1 MTSRRTF
8 LLLLP
13 FAGSASMALGEAA
26 AQTAAKPVD
35 EKEPQAQALGYVTD
49 AKRVDKARFPKYAPP
64 QRCAVCQLYQ
74 GQPSAALAPCTLFA
88 GRPVAGPGWC
98 SAYVPKAA

>member
-8 LLLLP
+8 LLLVP
-13 FAGSASMALGEAA
+13 FASAASMTLGEAV

-35 EKEPQAQALGYVTD
+35 EKEPQALALGYVTD
-49 AKRVDKARFPKYAPP
+49 AKRVDKAKFPKYAPP
-64 QRCAVCQLYQ
+64 QHCAICQLYQ
-74 GQPSAALAPCTLFA
+74 GQPATASAPCTLFA